1 MRKAILLLT
10 ICLICLSSCS
20 IEKRI
25 YRPGFSISGNH
36 SKIRIGNTSEKNND
50 VSKSESH
57 SEEQSIERPTSELNI
72 LEENFDYQS
81 EEIKSSKIDDIEN
94 SENENNN
101 VIEEEYENNANQNNL
116 EPLECDV
123 IVCKNGDEIEAKIL
137 EIGIKEIKYKRC
149 DNQEGP
155 TISILNSSVLMIK
168 YPNGTK
174 DIIKSNVSNDY
185 DEPKMNLFSTLSLIF
200 GFLSLF
206 TVFGGL
212 LFGPLAIIFS
222 EQAFKELIK
231 ESDKFKSN
239 SANWAKTGKVLGL
252 IGLFISLIIIVIL
265 FL

>member
-116 EPLECDV
+116 EPLECDI

-174 DIIKSNVSNDY
+174 DIIKSSSNNEDE
-185 DEPKMNLFSTLSLIF
+185 EPKLNVYALFSLIF
-200 GFLSLF
+200 GILSLL

-212 LFGPLAIIFS
+212 IFGTLAIIFS
-222 EQAFKELIK
+222 EQTYKELRK
-231 ESDKFKSN
+231 ENEKFKSN
-239 SANWAKTGKVLGL
+239 SANWAKAGKILGIIGL
-252 IGLFISLIIIVIL
+252 ILSLIIIVVL